1 METTAKITDK
11 KVLVSR
17 KTYIQSLGATC
28 KNWQWSWSFIHQEKK
43 QIIFGAWDRQK
54 TGQKVKIFSE
64 EWEKSSRGK
73 KNAGYQQSREHIQLV
88 EEGKYKLMTF
98 PMKYS
103 DDRKDEH
110 GVGPAKIDS
119 FEQVLSENMLIKI
132 GNSWYA
138 SKHEEGAVEPLAE
151 EVYEDQKFK
160 EGSRMTVTIN
170 AYERN
175 AKARA
180 ACLRHY
186 GYQCCVC
193 EIIMNKVYGPIA
205 DRLIHVHHINPIGS
219 RKSEYVIDPIKDL
232 VTVCPNC
239 HSVLH
244 QVFPPLSVDDL
255 KKSIKEKKSNLRQTS

>member
-1 METTAKITDK
+1 MEKNAKETDK

-28 KNWQWSWSFIHQEKK
+28 KNWQWSWSFIHEEKK

-54 TGQKVKIFSE
+54 TGQKVKILSE

-73 KNAGYQQSREHIQLV
+73 KNAGYQQSREHIRLI

-119 FEQVLSENMLIKI
+119 FDQVLSENVLIKI

-138 SKHEEGAVEPLAE
+138 SKHEEDAVEPLAE
-151 EVYEDQKFK
+151 EVDANQIFK
-160 EGSRMTVTIN
+160 EGSRVSVTIN

-175 AKARA
+175 GKAKA

-186 GYQCCVC
+186 GYKCCVC
-193 EIIMNKVYGPIA
+193 EVTMSNVYGPIA
-205 DRLIHVHHINPIGS
+205 DKLIHVHHIYPIGA
-219 RKSEYVIDPIKDL
+219 RKSEYVIDPVKDL
-232 VTVCPNC
+232 ATVCPNC
-239 HSVLH
+239 HAVLH
-244 QVFPPLSVDDL
+244 RVVPPLSVDAL
-255 KKSIKEKKSNLRQTS
+255 KRIIKEKKISQRP